1 MNSKID
7 ITLWINYHNDLY
19 IINSVKEHALL
30 YFRRICKVWS
40 AILISFCKNIK
51 HTFTSL
57 MCQYISAAF
66 YFLSAEFYNHW
77 LNKPTEFETFRKHMH
92 SMWVQIYILYLLL
105 HIKSTWFCWKY
116 WYLVNYLRNQSH
128 IFFGWSRYQPKKDG
142 KLHQYA

>member
-1 MNSKID
+1 
-7 ITLWINYHNDLY
+7 
-19 IINSVKEHALL
+19 
-30 YFRRICKVWS
+30 
-40 AILISFCKNIK
+40 
-51 HTFTSL
+51 

-105 HIKSTWFCWKY
+105 HIKSTWFCWRY

-128 IFFGWSRYQPKKDG
+128 IFFLVDRGINQKRMENCINTLSALLQKFSVLFSVDTSINRKNIRLISYHLIFIAFQQRKRSF
-142 KLHQYA
+142 